1 MEKTEIN
8 ESSNNEL
15 IEILKF
21 AHEQEAVRQE
31 RTIKRLWILCILLV
45 VMLVGTNVA
54 WFIYESQFEDIEEY
68 TQIEAE
74 QDGDNNSIIGG
85 DYYGTSEG
93 PYNQN
98 YEKES
103 KENG

>member
-1 MEKTEIN
+1 MENNDKTLEV
-8 ESSNNEL
+8 
-15 IEILKF
+15 LKF

-45 VMLVGTNVA
+45 IMLVGTNIG

-74 QDGDNNSIIGG
+74 QDGDNNNIIGG

-103 KENG
+103 EENR

>member
-1 MEKTEIN
+1 MEEKT
-8 ESSNNEL
+8 L
-15 IEILKF
+15 EILKF

-45 VMLVGTNVA
+45 VMLVATNLG

-85 DYYGTSEG
+85 DYYGPESQD
-93 PYNQN
+93 YKN
-98 YEKES
+98 YKAQGEEVR
-103 KENG
+103 

>member
-1 MEKTEIN
+1 MENNDKTLEV
-8 ESSNNEL
+8 
-15 IEILKF
+15 LKF

-45 VMLVGTNVA
+45 IMLVGTNIG

-74 QDGDNNSIIGG
+74 QDGDNNNIIGG
-85 DYYGTSEG
+85 DYYGTSEC

-103 KENG
+103 EENR